1 MDDEIKRIDNGFF
14 RSKRLFL
21 VDGHSYLYRAFFAT
35 PHLSNSMGLPTNA
48 VYAFIN
54 MIRKLIKSQKPDILA
69 VAFDSKAPSF
79 REEIFKEY
87 KAHRPPMPDN
97 LSIQIPYVKKIIS
110 AMGFAILE
118 KEGYE
123 ADDIIGTMVKQ
134 LEDID
139 VQIWIITGDKDMMQ
153 LVSDRVF
160 IYDTMKDVVIGIKEV
175 KERFGIPPER
185 IIDLLA
191 LTGDTS
197 DNIPGVTGIGEKT
210 AKELICEFG
219 SLEDI
224 YRNIDIIKKDAVKK
238 KLINGKHSAFMSKA
252 LASIK
257 TDCPIDIN
265 VIKEIR
271 PEDINT
277 LRTLYRELDF
287 LSLLNEL
294 IPHKGDA
301 DNTHGAKNIEVLNPE
316 LIGME
321 VEIQGKTAP
330 QLELQRISISD
341 GAFIYQTRDKNE
353 VQKIIEYGKSFAI
366 HNLKPFIVLLKK
378 DFQDLGSKVPLE
390 RKFFDTML
398 AAYLINPLKKGYK
411 FPEVASEYLEDGGTG
426 DVSKLPQLKEVL
438 EKKMLDAGLAKLFS
452 EIEMPL
458 VEVLA
463 EMEFYGVKVD
473 RKILHELSRDFDKRI
488 NDIVKEIYSISGVE
502 PFNLN
507 SP

>member
-1 MDDEIKRIDNGFF
+1 M
-14 RSKRLFL
+14 
-21 VDGHSYLYRAFFAT
+21 
-35 PHLSNSMGLPTNA
+35 
-48 VYAFIN
+48 
-54 MIRKLIKSQKPDILA
+54 
-69 VAFDSKAPSF
+69 
-79 REEIFKEY
+79 
-87 KAHRPPMPDN
+87 
-97 LSIQIPYVKKIIS
+97 
-110 AMGFAILE
+110 
-118 KEGYE
+118 
-123 ADDIIGTMVKQ
+123 
-134 LEDID
+134 
-139 VQIWIITGDKDMMQ
+139 
-153 LVSDRVF
+153 
-160 IYDTMKDVVIGIKEV
+160 
-175 KERFGIPPER
+175 
-185 IIDLLA
+185 
-191 LTGDTS
+191 
-197 DNIPGVTGIGEKT
+197 
-210 AKELICEFG
+210 
-219 SLEDI
+219 
-224 YRNIDIIKKDAVKK
+224 KK

-507 SP
+507 SPIQLSRVLFDVLKLPPQKKTKTGYSTDTEVLEALSSIHPLPAKILEYRTLTKLKSTYIDAFPMLINPS